1 MRTGNLIVDADTLR
15 GFHLLRPSLTRNA
28 LARRSM
34 PVVCLLGIDGILTRD
49 ISRTSKPIAA
59 IFVIDQLDVILLR
72 SSQREDVHPV
82 PLLRG
87 FIWEGKAEKTLA
99 ASGNI
104 DVGWAMSAFAVLLQ

>member
-1 MRTGNLIVDADTLR
+1 
-15 GFHLLRPSLTRNA
+15 
-28 LARRSM
+28 M

-49 ISRTSKPIAA
+49 ISRTSEPVAA
-59 IFVIDQLDVILLR
+59 IFVVDQLDVTLFR
-72 SSQREDVHPV
+72 AGQRKDVHPV

-104 DVGWAMSAFAVLLQ
+104 DVS